1 MKDIVWNQIMLRE
14 FRSLACLSKAE
25 ELVLKDWAH
34 GESIVSTSMRYH
46 MSERTVKDIRKDI
59 REKYD
64 SVQKYTPLLPE
75 RK

>member
-1 MKDIVWNQIMLRE
+1 MLRE
-14 FRSLACLSKAE
+14 FRQLACLSKTE
-25 ELVLKDWAH
+25 DVVLNDWAF

-46 MSERTVKDIRKDI
+46 ISERSVKDTRKVI